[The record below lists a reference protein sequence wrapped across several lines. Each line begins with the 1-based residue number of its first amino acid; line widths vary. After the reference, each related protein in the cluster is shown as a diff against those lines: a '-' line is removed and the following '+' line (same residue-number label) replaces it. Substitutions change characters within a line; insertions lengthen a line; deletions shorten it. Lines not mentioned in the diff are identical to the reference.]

1 MRNLLTG
8 WKPGRTEY
16 TLISPEGKH
25 VEYSKYRQITGLC
38 ETCGLAVAGHP
49 RCDGCD
55 IWCGTGHEE
64 SLSVYRGKKLCGHC
78 ITNWK
83 VLDKTLGRKADFVEF
98 RMPKLK
104 MLRWYPEEQTNKER
118 ATDTEKTLSK
128 SKPLEKR
135 KPPPPSV
142 PLEGRKPMMSEPAK
156 KGRENHVRRASHTQR
171 ENHQERASQGV
182 RENHRKR
189 ASH

>member
-55 IWCGTGHEE
+55 IWCDTGHEE

-104 MLRWYPEEQTNKER
+104 MLGWYPDDLEKMSRKSEPMLPSKPTAKNKPVNRRKPLSTR
-118 ATDTEKTLSK
+118 ATNTEKTI
-128 SKPLEKR
+128 
-135 KPPPPSV
+135 
-142 PLEGRKPMMSEPAK
+142 G
-156 KGRENHVRRASHTQR
+156 
-171 ENHQERASQGV
+171 
-182 RENHRKR
+182 
-189 ASH
+189 

>member
-25 VEYSKYRQITGLC
+25 VEYSRYRQITGLC
-38 ETCGLAVAGHP
+38 ETCGLAVAGHLK
-49 RCDGCD
+49 CDGCGV
-55 IWCGTGHEE
+55 WLGTGHE
-64 SLSVYRGKKLCGHC
+64 SSSVYRGKKLCGHC

-83 VLDKTLGRKADFVEF
+83 VLDKTLGRKADFAEF

-104 MLRWYPEEQTNKER
+104 MLGWYPEEQTNKER
-118 ATDTEKTLSK
+118 ATDTEKPLSK
-128 SKPLEKR
+128 SEPLKKR